1 MKPDCDVYLGVLV
14 RDLLEEVAPNLTGS
28 WEQAVVMRHVA
39 LLPVVRQEL
48 ERGVQRRVEENAAM
62 RALFAQALDAL
73 TDTAL
78 TDTALM
84 ARLKDAVASHDE
96 SLLLTALDVSNHRLR
111 ALLTDLHAHTETS
124 SEPRTVP
131 AVQALET
138 AIWRELVA
146 STDRRHVELGRF

>member
-1 MKPDCDVYLGVLV
+1 LKPDCDVYLGVLV
-14 RDLLEEVAPNLTGS
+14 RDLLEEVAPHLTGS
-28 WEQAVVMRHVA
+28 WEQAVVMRHVV

-62 RALFAQALDAL
+62 RAVFAQALQVVNDADL
-73 TDTAL
+73 L
-78 TDTALM
+78 
-84 ARLKDAVASHDE
+84 ARLKEAVASHEE
-96 SLLLTALDVSNHRLR
+96 SLLVSVLDASNHRLR
-111 ALLTDLHAHTETS
+111 ALLTDLHAHIDTG

-146 STDRRHVELGRF
+146 STERRHVDLGRF

>member
-62 RALFAQALDAL
+62 RAVFAQALQVVNDADL
-73 TDTAL
+73 L
-78 TDTALM
+78 

-96 SLLLTALDVSNHRLR
+96 SLLVTALDVSNHRLR

>member
-62 RALFAQALDAL
+62 RAVFAQALQVVNDADL
-73 TDTAL
+73 L
-78 TDTALM
+78 
-84 ARLKDAVASHDE
+84 ARLKEAVASHEE
-96 SLLLTALDVSNHRLR
+96 SLLVSALDASNHRLR
-111 ALLTDLHAHTETS
+111 ALLTDLHAHIETS
-124 SEPRTVP
+124 REPRTVP

-138 AIWRELVA
+138 AIWRELAA
-146 STDRRHVELGRF
+146 STERRHVELGRF